1 MKNVYFVIC
10 VAFILIVTTGCVN
23 VATDQVVEEN
33 QVEPLIQGEVIEE
46 VQYDYSADLEDVT
59 GGLLTGKAYA
69 QLTDNQYTLFAY
81 FNDLPEITDE
91 FFYEGWIVRKS
102 PLSVLST
109 GKAFIEN
116 GRYENNYVAEG
127 DLTDH
132 DFYVLT
138 VEPDDGDPAPADHVL
153 EGTLRK

>member
-1 MKNVYFVIC
+1 MKKVYFIIC
-10 VAFILIVTTGCVN
+10 LAFIAIVITGCVN
-23 VATDQVVEEN
+23 VATDQAVQEN
-33 QVEPLIQGEVIEE
+33 QVELLVQEEATEE

-59 GGLLTGKAYA
+59 GGLSTGKAYA
-69 QLTDNQYTLFAY
+69 QLNENEYTLFAY
-81 FNDLPEITDE
+81 FNDLPEITDD

-109 GKAFIEN
+109 GKAFIKN
-116 GRYENNYVAEG
+116 GRYENNYVAKG